1 MKKLLFA
8 GAIALALFGLAPA
21 TLTSAQATEADTF
34 ASGQQA
40 MINLN
45 RMKAVLRL
53 SAEQQAYLPPVEA
66 ALADIA
72 REQSSAAATSNGY
85 IARIKRGIVAV
96 TMNSAA
102 LARLAHAAR
111 PLLASLDDRQRQAAR
126 GLARE
131 MGLGAMV
138 AALN

>member
-21 TLTSAQATEADTF
+21 TFTSAQATEADTF

-72 REQSSAAATSNGY
+72 REQSSASATSNGY
-85 IARIKRGIVAV
+85 FARIKRGIVAV